1 MSPEYAKSSEMK
13 SLEKYLSLLEDD
25 SRRQNVTDSLEE
37 IKKWQWNARM
47 EKHSETIEK
56 KPHKQQK
63 PTPKPT
69 KTQPRHIINTASML
83 SQTNV
88 PLITQLSNM
97 SPTASSAL
105 CLPKPDEECK
115 SPALGWAV
123 LAL

>member
-56 KPHKQQK
+56 NPQTTKTNPKTNQK
-63 PTPKPT
+63 PTKA
-69 KTQPRHIINTASML
+69 HY
-83 SQTNV
+83 
-88 PLITQLSNM
+88 
-97 SPTASSAL
+97 
-105 CLPKPDEECK
+105 
-115 SPALGWAV
+115 
-123 LAL
+123 